1 MATAINTEI
10 THRSVKFVKFT
21 FAGNVTTTESQT
33 AAVFD
38 GKLLHLVTSP
48 SATKVPATNWDLT
61 ILDNN
66 GIDILAGSGQNRS
79 SGSTQHLLSSTMGA
93 IAGSRLRFV
102 VANAGATGE
111 GSVYAYIR

>member
-10 THRSVKFVKFT
+10 THRTVKFVKFT
-21 FAGNVTTTESQT
+21 FTGNVTTTEAET
-33 AAVFD
+33 VEFYD
-38 GKLLHLVTSP
+38 GKFLHLVTSP
-48 SATKVPATNWDLT
+48 STALVPAVNWDLKV
-61 ILDNN
+61 LDNN